1 MATPV
6 LESTAENPTPANP
19 MNSTNHTEARREQ
32 ARRRLLEL
40 ETAVGLAGE
49 SALAW
54 HVAQAARSGAS
65 CAEILDAVQSG
76 SKTGQA
82 PAAALTRSVLNVM
95 RKVSQAQTGWGPDL
109 PVVSASCADPFTSPA
124 RRDNDACLR
133 NGDRLPTAWSGVE
146 MSAAS

>member
-1 MATPV
+1 
-6 LESTAENPTPANP
+6 
-19 MNSTNHTEARREQ
+19 MNTIDHTEVRREQ

-133 NGDRLPTAWSGVE
+133 NGDRLPTARSGVE